1 MALNFR
7 KTHRDQS
14 ADEQVPDGAA
24 HSAQQAYFLERLT
37 RLVRK
42 ATLLRRYL
50 VPGDRRMRLLNH
62 AILSTYDDCRA
73 LGLAAEARAIL
84 AAGCHAVP
92 APAQD
97 RPRSL

>member
-1 MALNFR
+1 MALDFR
-7 KTHRDQS
+7 ETRRNQS
-14 ADEQVPDGAA
+14 ADGQRTATGDQYNALQV
-24 HSAQQAYFLERLT
+24 YFLERMA

-62 AILSTYDDCRA
+62 AILATYDDCRS

-84 AAGCHAVP
+84 VAAPHAFP
-92 APAQD
+92 AHETPH
-97 RPRSL
+97 